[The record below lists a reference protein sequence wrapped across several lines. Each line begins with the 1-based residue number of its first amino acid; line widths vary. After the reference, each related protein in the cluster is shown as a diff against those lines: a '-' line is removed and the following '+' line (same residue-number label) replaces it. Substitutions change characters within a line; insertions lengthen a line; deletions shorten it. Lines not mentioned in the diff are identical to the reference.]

1 MLVGNPLLQSRL
13 KCLTSICTVFYAP
26 QRKQRIFFYFCVTT
40 TNKSSFLPLQVQA
53 ALLTLTAFLLTQ
65 LTQLTAFKTA
75 QHGGSHI
82 CTRCSCLMRL
92 LINKFFLK
100 KTTTQPTHRY
110 QHFSYLTTY
119 QSQQTAVWTLYLIQ
133 FSRPKLLNFWT
144 LCLQRKTELGSI
156 WRSKQPNSHFKLGPK
171 TVILWAKQCVLF

>member
-65 LTQLTAFKTA
+65 RDNVKNSIARWFPHLYSLQLFDA
-75 QHGGSHI
+75 S
-82 CTRCSCLMRL
+82 L
-92 LINKFFLK
+92 NKNK
-100 KTTTQPTHRY
+100 KTTQPTHRY

>member
-65 LTQLTAFKTA
+65 RDNVKTA

-92 LINKFFLK
+92 LIKIK
-100 KTTTQPTHRY
+100 KTTQPTHRY